1 MHASNVPE
9 VANVDRGPKLLPP
22 DHFDA
27 QIESLLASE
36 DGENSTQKSVSDCR
50 SMIHGI
56 YEDNPPTTD
65 NISEDQR
72 HWRRQRIS
80 KVMIALCM
88 ICISIFLIVDSFT
101 VGRVQSVLKTF
112 LEWIEDNPVSGF
124 FVFMLVYLLSVG
136 EWFLDSYSTILLF
149 DY

>member
-1 MHASNVPE
+1 
-9 VANVDRGPKLLPP
+9 
-22 DHFDA
+22 
-27 QIESLLASE
+27 
-36 DGENSTQKSVSDCR
+36 
-50 SMIHGI
+50 
-56 YEDNPPTTD
+56 
-65 NISEDQR
+65 
-72 HWRRQRIS
+72 
-80 KVMIALCM
+80 M